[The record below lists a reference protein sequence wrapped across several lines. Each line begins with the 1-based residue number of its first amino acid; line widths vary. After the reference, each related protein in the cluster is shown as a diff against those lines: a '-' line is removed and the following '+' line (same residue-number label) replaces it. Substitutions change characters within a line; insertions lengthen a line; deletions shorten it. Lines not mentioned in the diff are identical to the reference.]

1 MIKKILALSVLI
13 CMLFSVC
20 VFATPSGWAMAE
32 VESAKRAGLV
42 PEALLENYQSAIT
55 REEFSA
61 MAILLYEKLSKKEA
75 PAGEAVFSDTQNADV
90 NKAYALGIVNGMG
103 DGIFAPTAL
112 ITREEISAMF
122 LRCIKAALPEIS
134 ISDSLPNTY
143 PDADAVSAWAKD
155 AVRFVNMCEI
165 MIGDEN
171 GNINPKNNTT
181 REQAMLMVL
190 RIYNAFKA
198 SGNFFLD
205 MYGFAT
211 SGNSAT
217 NTANGSFAIK
227 SLDGKLFISDNS
239 GITDVT
245 SGINYTKNK
254 ASGMYVGTSNIYYIN
269 TADSALYKLTLADKT
284 ETKIYEDVVAFSI
297 AGEYIYIKN
306 SKNDLIALNLSKNNA
321 VPLVLGITSIPMGA
335 AKNVYFSLSDGIYS
349 YAPSEGKLNEIY
361 KGAAKNT
368 VNVNTT
374 FYFQNEEGFVC
385 SFDGEK
391 VKTII
396 SVPVSSFC
404 LYSGAIA
411 YTTAD
416 GLYKYDLSGRF
427 NIKILDDANVS
438 VNSHE
443 KTLFIK
449 SADGKIS
456 SLNIYTG
463 EKTVL
468 N

>member
-1 MIKKILALSVLI
+1 
-13 CMLFSVC
+13 MLLSVC

-42 PEALLENYQSAIT
+42 PEALLSDYQSAIT

-61 MAILLYEKLSKKEA
+61 MAILLYEKLSGKEA
-75 PAGEAVFSDTQNADV
+75 PEGTAVFSDTQNADV
-90 NKAYALGIVNGMG
+90 NSAYALGIVNGMG
-103 DGIFAPTAL
+103 DGIFAPNAL

-122 LRCIKAALPEIS
+122 LRCIKAALPETKIGGA
-134 ISDSLPNTY
+134 LPNTY
-143 PDADAVSAWAKD
+143 PDADAVSSWAKD

-181 REQAMLMVL
+181 REQAMMMVL
-190 RIYNAFKA
+190 RIYNAFKP
-198 SGNFFLD
+198 SGSFFLD
-205 MYGFAT
+205 MYGFST
-211 SGNSAT
+211 SGNSST
-217 NTANGSFAIK
+217 NMANGSFAIK

-245 SGINYTKNK
+245 SGVNYTANK
-254 ASGMYVGTSNIYYIN
+254 ASGMYVGTSNIYYIKA
-269 TADSALYKLTLADKT
+269 ADKALYKLSLSDKT
-284 ETKIYEDVVAFSI
+284 ETKVSDGVVSFSP

-306 SKNDLIALNLSKNNA
+306 SGNELFAFEIDTNKSVSVAKNVNS
-321 VPLVLGITSIPMGA
+321 VPMGA
-335 AKNVYFSLSDGIYS
+335 ADKVYYGTDEGIFSYS
-349 YAPSEGKLNEIY
+349 PAKGETAQIY
-361 KGAAKNT
+361 KGVTKNA
-368 VNVNTT
+368 VNQNTT
-374 FYFQNEEGFVC
+374 FYFQNEEGYVC
-385 SFDGEK
+385 SFTDGK
-391 VKTII
+391 VKVITPSPAKSYCI
-396 SVPVSSFC
+396 
-404 LYSGAIA
+404 YSGAIA
-411 YTTAD
+411 YVTED
-416 GLYKYDLSGRF
+416 GLYKCDVAGKF
-427 NIKILDDANVS
+427 NIKMLSDTNIS

-463 EKTVL
+463 EKTAL